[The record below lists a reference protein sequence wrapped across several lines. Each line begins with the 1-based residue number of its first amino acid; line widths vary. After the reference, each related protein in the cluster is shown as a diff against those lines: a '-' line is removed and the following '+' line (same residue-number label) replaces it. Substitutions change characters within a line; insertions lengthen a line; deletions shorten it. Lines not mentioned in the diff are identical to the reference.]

1 MLSDANRLWLGVRR
15 QSRFWGGQPEK
26 KKLVDFGEVHAIR
39 ILQAGNHAGTVSGLM
54 NCIGQLGA
62 FCVGIVF
69 GRIVDATQNFNA
81 PLFLISVLMCIG
93 SLLWLWVD
101 PTRKLV
107 LEDKNMQV
115 EGVVL
120 W

>member
-1 MLSDANRLWLGVRR
+1 
-15 QSRFWGGQPEK
+15 
-26 KKLVDFGEVHAIR
+26 
-39 ILQAGNHAGTVSGLM
+39 
-54 NCIGQLGA
+54 
-62 FCVGIVF
+62 
-69 GRIVDATQNFNA
+69 
-81 PLFLISVLMCIG
+81 MCIG

-120 W
+120 S